1 MRSTVKYIFS
11 EEENIVPFINI
22 KTNIPVSKNTES
34 VIKADLGKAISTI
47 PGKSEAWLM
56 VGIEP
61 EHILYFKGDDSPAAM
76 VEVSVYGKSDSTA
89 FNKLT
94 AEICGIIKNSL
105 SIDPSRIYVK
115 YTAVS
120 DWGWNNNN
128 F

>member
-1 MRSTVKYIFS
+1 M
-11 EEENIVPFINI
+11 PFINV
-22 KTNIPVSKNTES
+22 KTNVPVSKDAE
-34 VIKADLGKAISTI
+34 IDLKSDFGKAISAI

-76 VEVSVYGKSDSTA
+76 VEVSVYGSANSAA

-94 AEICGIIKNSL
+94 AEICSILQNRL

-115 YTAVS
+115 YAATA
-120 DWGWNNNN
+120 DWGWNGGN